1 MDEPHTASVELVA
14 IGDVPEARDVLWEIL
29 QERADPRDIDTN
41 ISHKE
46 TPTREE
52 HDLFVINHPF
62 WKWFLIRHKG
72 EWVGQIR
79 VSSRN
84 EIGVGLLR
92 KHRGKGLGTEAVKTL
107 METLKPQPAIKS
119 MRREGWIAN
128 INPMN
133 AKSQN
138 MFKALGFWHI
148 QNTYGL
154 IPDEH

>member
-14 IGDVPEARDVLWEIL
+14 ISDVPEARDVLWEIL
-29 QERADPRDIDTN
+29 QERADPRDANTN

-46 TPTREE
+46 TPSREE

-72 EWVGQIR
+72 EWIGQIR

-84 EIGVGLLR
+84 EIGIGLLR
-92 KHRGKGLGTEAVKTL
+92 KHRGKRLGTEAVKTL

-119 MRREGWIAN
+119 VRRAGWIAN
-128 INPMN
+128 IHPKNHR
-133 AKSQN
+133 SQE
-138 MFKALGFWHI
+138 MFWHLGFEKI
-148 QNTYGL
+148 QQTFGL

>member
-1 MDEPHTASVELVA
+1 MDEPHTPRVELVA
-14 IGDVPEARDVLWEIL
+14 ISDVPEARDVLWEIL
-29 QERADPRDIDTN
+29 QERADPRDANTN

-46 TPTREE
+46 TPSREE

-62 WKWFLIRHKG
+62 WKWFLIRHDG

-92 KHRGKGLGTEAVKTL
+92 KYRGKGLGSEAVKTL
-107 METLKPQPAIKS
+107 METIEPQPAIKS
-119 MRREGWIAN
+119 MRRAGWIAN
-128 INPMN
+128 INPYN
-133 AKSQN
+133 TASAI
-138 MFKALGFWHI
+138 MFLNLGFNHV

>member
-1 MDEPHTASVELVA
+1 MSQKPVMCS
-14 IGDVPEARDVLWEIL
+14 GRFCK
-29 QERADPRDIDTN
+29 N
-41 ISHKE
+41 
-46 TPTREE
+46 

-62 WKWFLIRHKG
+62 WKWFLIRHEG

-92 KHRGKGLGTEAVKTL
+92 KYRGKGLGSEAVKTL
-107 METLKPQPAIKS
+107 METIEPQPAIKS
-119 MRREGWIAN
+119 MRRAGWIAN
-128 INPMN
+128 INPYN
-133 AKSQN
+133 
-138 MFKALGFWHI
+138 HV